1 VKVLLNT
8 HALIWHYLDDP
19 QQSPLAKT
27 TINSPANR
35 LFVSAASHWEVAIKL
50 STGKYKLHVP
60 FATFIQEAIV
70 DNGFSILPVEP
81 QHSAGLL
88 PCRIIIAIRLTG

>member
-35 LFVSAASHWEVAIKL
+35 LFVSPPVI
-50 STGKYKLHVP
+50 GKSP
-60 FATFIQEAIV
+60 
-70 DNGFSILPVEP
+70 S
-81 QHSAGLL
+81 S
-88 PCRIIIAIRLTG
+88 